1 MVNKKQEKEIE
12 TGMTNLVEAVTHT
25 DDTLIIKFLGNKM
38 ASVKTRKTTGAKQ
51 AVNNACFVVRLA
63 NHVGIEH
70 DLISRYFGS
79 DSGVNNN
86 NDLTALVEISATL
99 VGMSCSHEKDYASM
113 IKVATAFVDSQDTK
127 PKASTETQMPKINFG
142 KAVTLDDIE
151 DDEEEEEA
159 TATETSYVLDE
170 FNLDIVQTLQAVTLE
185 EIAQAKEVLHNTN
198 KNGEGYE
205 MTQGKGKATLDAK
218 SLNTRID
225 WDSQLMRAG
234 ADILCISPQRKKKWT
249 ADNGKTYKNRSWFPE
264 LCGANNYNKAKKLT
278 ERMTA
283 YVILN
288 SKRNFWTARF
298 AWSVSDEFREAW
310 RALIGINEEVAD
322 SKVIGGT
329 ALSWHWPLVKNDWT
343 PTSSSK
349 MTDDEFYNLD
359 ITSLDTL

>member
-1 MVNKKQEKEIE
+1 MVNKKQDKELKKE
-12 TGMTNLVEAVTHT
+12 MTNLVKGAVHT
-25 DDTLIIKFLGNKM
+25 DDSLISKFLASKM
-38 ASVKTRKTTGAKQ
+38 TSVKTRKTTGAKQ
-51 AVNNACFVVRLA
+51 AVTNACFVVRLA
-63 NHVGIEH
+63 NHVGVEH
-70 DLISRYFGS
+70 ELISRYYEG
-79 DSGVNNN
+79 DSGINNS
-86 NDLTALVEISATL
+86 NDLKALIDISQSL
-99 VGMSCSHEKDYASM
+99 VGMSCSHAEDYAGM
-113 IKVATAFVDSQDTK
+113 IEVATAFVDSQDTK

-151 DDEEEEEA
+151 DDEEEEA

-170 FNLDIVQTLQAVTLE
+170 FNLDVVQMLQAVTVE

-205 MTQGKGKATLDAK
+205 MTQSKGKDTLDAK
-218 SLNTRID
+218 TLNTRID

-234 ADILCISPQRKKKWT
+234 ADILCISPQRRKKWT
-249 ADNGKTYKNRSWFPE
+249 ADNGKTYKTRSWFPE
-264 LCGANNYNKAKKLT
+264 LCGAKDYNKAKMLT

-298 AWSVSDEFREAW
+298 AWSVSDDFREAW

-322 SKVIGGT
+322 SKVIGGQ
-329 ALSWHWPLVKNDWT
+329 AQSWHWPLVKNDWT